1 MHVLNPQPGRWRG
14 SVMLLLL
21 AALFVPTM
29 ASAQSAGSTAKRR
42 APCADCESEIRR
54 TKALERLDSLQWE
67 FEHERLTDEQRER
80 LRREMALAV
89 RELQAAIGN
98 LRVEMGDLE
107 RAQAEAWAGTPRIAY
122 SFSTKPRGYL
132 GVSFEG
138 PNTEDFRGEE
148 RIIRF
153 LTYPRISLVEPSSP
167 AETAGI
173 RVGDTLVAMNGVD
186 VLEREI
192 SLTKMLVPD
201 AQLLVRLRRDGSA
214 RELKVTVGKAP
225 AYVVQRVMPPMAPL
239 PAEAP
244 RAVAG
249 VRSPQAVRAPG
260 SVSVSGTAAPSVWVY
275 SDGVAGAKVET
286 ITEGIAKAVGVE
298 RGVFVLR
305 AGPGTPAGRSGLR
318 DGDIIVRAAGQPV
331 ATVRELRAALER
343 HDGSGGVKLVILR
356 ERKQRELTLRQ

>member
-1 MHVLNPQPGRWRG
+1 MHALNPRPGRWRG
-14 SVMLLLL
+14 SAMLLLL
-21 AALFVPTM
+21 AALFVPAM
-29 ASAQSAGSTAKRR
+29 ASAQAAGSAAKRR

-54 TKALERLDSLQWE
+54 AKALERLDSLQWE

-107 RAQAEAWAGTPRIAY
+107 RAQAEAWGRPRVAY

-192 SLTKMLVPD
+192 SLTKMLVPEQ
-201 AQLLVRLRRDGSA
+201 QLLVRLRRDGSA

-225 AYVVQRVMPPMAPL
+225 AYVVQRVMPPMVPL

-249 VRSPQAVRAPG
+249 VRSPQPVRAPG
-260 SVSVSGTAAPSVWVY
+260 SVAVAGSPVASVWVY

-331 ATVRELRAALER
+331 GTVRELRAALER

-356 ERKQRELTLRQ
+356 ERKQRELTLKQ

>member
-14 SVMLLLL
+14 SVLLLLL

-29 ASAQSAGSTAKRR
+29 ASAQSAGSAAKRR

-107 RAQAEAWAGTPRIAY
+107 RAQAEAFAGRPRIAY
-122 SFSTKPRGYL
+122 SYSTKPRGYL

-167 AETAGI
+167 AEAAGI

-201 AQLLVRLRRDGSA
+201 AQLLVRLRREGSP
-214 RELKVTVGKAP
+214 RELKVTVGRAP
-225 AYVVQRVMPPMAPL
+225 AYVVQRVMPPMVPL

-249 VRSPQAVRAPG
+249 VRSPQPVRAPG
-260 SVSVSGTAAPSVWVY
+260 SVAVAGTPVASVWVY

-286 ITEGIAKAVGVE
+286 VTEGLGRALGVE
-298 RGVFVLR
+298 HGVLVVR
-305 AGPGTPAGRSGLR
+305 AGPGTPANRAGLR
-318 DGDIIVRAAGQPV
+318 DGDVIVRAAGQRV
-331 ATVRELRAALER
+331 GTVRELRAALER
-343 HDGSGGVKLVILR
+343 HDRSDGVKLVILR

>member
-1 MHVLNPQPGRWRG
+1 
-14 SVMLLLL
+14 MLLLMAAVL
-21 AALFVPTM
+21 APPAAF
-29 ASAQSAGSTAKRR
+29 AQAAGATKRR

-54 TKALERLDSLQWE
+54 AKALERLDSLQWE
-67 FEHERLTDEQRER
+67 FEHERLTDGQRQR

-107 RAQAEAWAGTPRIAY
+107 RAPAEAWAGAPRIAY
-122 SFSTKPRGYL
+122 SFSTRPRGYL
-132 GVSFEG
+132 GVSFDG

-192 SLTKMLVPD
+192 SLTKMLVPE
-201 AQLLVRLRRDGSA
+201 QPLVVRLRREGTA
-214 RELKVTVGKAP
+214 RELKVTVGRAP
-225 AYVVQRVMPPMAPL
+225 AYVVQRVMHPMAPT

-244 RAVAG
+244 GAVAR
-249 VRSPQAVRAPG
+249 VRPPQPARPPAAALAP
-260 SVSVSGTAAPSVWVY
+260 AAPAVTGVWVY

-286 ITEGIAKAVGVE
+286 VTEGLGRALGVE
-298 RGVFVLR
+298 HGVLVVR
-305 AGPGTPAGRSGLR
+305 AGPGTPASRAGLR
-318 DGDIIVRAAGQPV
+318 DGDVIVRAAGMPV
-331 ATVRELRAALER
+331 GTVRELRSALER
-343 HDGSGGVKLVILR
+343 HDDGAGVKLVILR
-356 ERKQRELTLRQ
+356 ERKQRELILRQ